1 MTTSVTME
9 KYLKTEEAILE
20 YSFLM
25 WLADTKEMLVCNH
38 IADLESLGLPERVT
52 RSPLVWWLISS
63 IISEFLVQV
72 DVLQVTKLTEPV
84 PQPLPRVSSSS
95 VASVFKVKINQSIY
109 LQ

>member
-1 MTTSVTME
+1 ME

-52 RSPLVWWLISS
+52 RVAISLVVDIKHS
-63 IISEFLVQV
+63 IVSEFLVQV